1 MANKDYYSILGV
13 AQGASDAEIKK
24 AFRKL
29 AAQYHPDKQTDK
41 SDEEKKQ
48 AEEKFKDI
56 NEAYQVLS
64 DAEKRKHYDTY
75 GTIEGMG
82 GFEGASNNDL
92 MEMFRRMHENMF
104 AGFGEEN
111 FQRVAKGTNCRIA
124 LECTLEDIYN
134 GATKTIRY
142 KRMGKCS
149 ECNGS
154 GSRSGNVQT
163 CPDCH
168 GTGVRTRSYTNGAF
182 TQIERMPCTTCH
194 GTGTVNTDPCPD
206 CHGSGLVQISE
217 TVTIQIPPTARDNS
231 YTVLEGKGNE
241 APNGMGECGDLI
253 VVFRVKQ
260 HSVFGIS
267 NNNFD
272 IYCKTNVNIID
283 CILGCEKEVSCLD
296 GTKVKIT
303 IPQGSK
309 ENSRVVVKGKGLSNG
324 YRNGDMLVYVNQIMP
339 KTLSEDE
346 KKTLK
351 ELKNSKNFK

>member
-13 AQGASDAEIKK
+13 DRNASDTDIKK

-41 SDEEKKQ
+41 SDEVKKQ

-64 DAEKRKHYDTY
+64 DAEKRKHYNTY
-75 GTIEGMG
+75 GTMEGMG
-82 GFEGASNNDL
+82 GFEGASNEDL
-92 MEMFRRMHENMF
+92 MEMFRKMHDDMF
-104 AGFGEEN
+104 SQGFGFREMTP
-111 FQRVAKGTNCRIA
+111 KGSNCRIV
-124 LECTLEDIYN
+124 LDCTLEDIYN
-134 GATKTIRY
+134 GATKTLKY
-142 KRMGKCS
+142 NRMGKCPH
-149 ECNGS
+149 CNGTGSKS
-154 GSRSGNVQT
+154 GKIET
-163 CPDCH
+163 CPDCG
-168 GTGVRTRSYTNGAF
+168 GTGMRRQVYRQGSFMQT
-182 TQIERMPCTTCH
+182 IESPCMKCQ
-194 GTGTVNTDPCPD
+194 GTGRLNTDPCPD

-272 IYCKTNVNIID
+272 IYCKTNVNILD

-296 GTKVKIT
+296 GTKVKII

-324 YRNGDMLVYVNQIMP
+324 YRNGDMLVYVSQIMP
-339 KTLSEDE
+339 KALSEDE